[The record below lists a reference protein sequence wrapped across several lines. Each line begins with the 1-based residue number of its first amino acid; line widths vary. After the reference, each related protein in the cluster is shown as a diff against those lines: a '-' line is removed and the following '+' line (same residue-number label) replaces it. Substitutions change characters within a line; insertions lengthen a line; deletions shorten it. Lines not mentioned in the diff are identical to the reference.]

1 MKRIIKLTE
10 RDLTRIVRRVIN
22 ESEESSQPTDCVTKL
37 FKQSE
42 IDTEGMDDFF
52 SGPIEITTLKTM
64 LLTSGTRFKVKD
76 TYGSV
81 NLNRK
86 PAYEG
91 AIITPDTTI
100 TICGSGYITM
110 SGMGYPEAM
119 LYYEDGNLMFK
130 KQYA

>member
-1 MKRIIKLTE
+1 MKKIVRLTE
-10 RDLTRIVRRVIN
+10 SQLARVIKKIVK
-22 ESEESSQPTDCVTKL
+22 EAEESSQPSHCTTKL

-42 IDTEGMDDFF
+42 IDTQDMEGFK
-52 SGPIEITTLKTM
+52 GIGEAAALKV
-64 LLTSGTRFKVKD
+64 LIGKSGTKFKVKD

-100 TICGSGYITM
+100 TICNSGYITM
-110 SGMGYPEAM
+110 SGMGYPDAM
-119 LYYEDGNLMFK
+119 LYYDDDKIMFK
-130 KQYA
+130 KQHA